1 MSGNKVTQQLV
12 VQSQATM
19 NPNLFATDT
28 AFFTP
33 AGQNVQPG
41 VIAMTTSDAANNL
54 TYTTTSVEPPA
65 GSTIALKFT
74 NGHNTAAGAPTVA
87 FNGGTA
93 RTIYCAGAATTLAK
107 FTIGAGGIAVLYF
120 DGTILHQFGH
130 LA

>member
-12 VQSQATM
+12 VQSQATV
-19 NPNLFATDT
+19 NPNLFQVDT

-33 AGQNVQPG
+33 SGQNVQPG
-41 VIAMTTSDAANNL
+41 VIAMTTSEAATAL
-54 TYTTTSVEPPA
+54 AYTTTSVEPPA

-74 NGHNTAAGAPTVA
+74 NGHNTTAGAPTVA

-107 FTIGAGGIAVLYF
+107 FTLAANGIALLYF
-120 DGTILHQFGH
+120 DGTNLHQYGH
-130 LA
+130 NI

>member
-12 VQSQATM
+12 VQSQPIM
-19 NPNLFATDT
+19 NPNLFPMDT

-33 AGQNVQPG
+33 SGQNVQPG

-65 GSTIALKFT
+65 GTTIALKFT
-74 NGHNTAAGAPTVA
+74 NGHNTAPGAPTVA

-93 RTIYCAGAATTLAK
+93 RTIYCAGGATTLGK
-107 FTIGAGGIAVLYF
+107 FTIQANGVALLYF
-120 DGTILHQFGH
+120 DGTILHQYGH
-130 LA
+130 NI